1 MVMVSWFSGDVAN
14 LANHDGLEGVQRGRW
29 TAYDSEI
36 RSANNQ
42 RKVVENDIETI
53 ELFGRTKRPMKVE
66 KKNRLSS
73 PASQRTV
80 DQADYLG
87 PGQVS

>member
-1 MVMVSWFSGDVAN
+1 M
-14 LANHDGLEGVQRGRW
+14 

-53 ELFGRTKRPMKVE
+53 ELFESDQKARLKKLEKEREQALKYRDLKNSWIKLESSWLRPSIAIESTRFVC
-66 KKNRLSS
+66 
-73 PASQRTV
+73 
-80 DQADYLG
+80 
-87 PGQVS
+87 